1 MVGYKTEKSY
11 SNHHIQIDGKKAGT
25 VSSLKSLG
33 ISQTASLI
41 LTYLWLAFAS
51 KQLNETKK
59 IARFLTKKENFY
71 KIFYLLKFS

>member
-41 LTYLWLAFAS
+41 LTYL
-51 KQLNETKK
+51 
-59 IARFLTKKENFY
+59 
-71 KIFYLLKFS
+71 